1 MNFILDTGQLYTH
14 GIFINSAVF
23 GTAANGAVTLSI
35 AGTTNTLA
43 LSNHTHSNYLE
54 NNADIDITGHKIT
67 SNSKDL
73 ITYSGGALYIGGSD
87 YLAYVNSSSNLKVIR
102 NSHTYDVLDTG
113 NFSIEAKTSTGLLFN
128 NVALFTYGSNS
139 FQLDYVRRYN
149 VASTFDSLRSTTS
162 MGTNLVD
169 SK

>member
-54 NNADIDITGHKIT
+54 NNADIDITGHKI
-67 SNSKDL
+67 DL
-73 ITYSGGALYIGGSD
+73 VEEGTLKPFAVES
-87 YLAYVNSSSNLKVIR
+87 VNRDKRLIYERTEKR
-102 NSHTYDVLDTG
+102 
-113 NFSIEAKTSTGLLFN
+113 
-128 NVALFTYGSNS
+128 
-139 FQLDYVRRYN
+139 
-149 VASTFDSLRSTTS
+149 
-162 MGTNLVD
+162 
-169 SK
+169 